1 MMIGDIAARR
11 RGLVLLTTAILVFAA
26 VALGSRLRLDTD
38 ILEMVP
44 RGNPK
49 IDAFKSSLR
58 DFGGIDYLLILVEAP
73 PGHSA
78 EEYEDFVDSFAERLT
93 EVSEIQSVEDRL
105 GGNDELIELF
115 QKHALLFLHP
125 DELPTLE
132 RILSD
137 DGIRSAIE
145 QDRRILE
152 SPSSA
157 FLKDLVRRDPLG
169 IGRLVFARL
178 LSGRQGLRL
187 NAIDGYYMSEDGTS
201 LLLLAKP
208 VRPAQHIK
216 FAREL
221 MDKVSLAEAEARRA
235 EEEEGRD
242 LSGMAVRYGG
252 TYVSTLEDSDLIR
265 GDLRLTAICSFVGV
279 LAVYLI
285 GYRRWAALL
294 YSSVPLLVGQALTFA
309 LAALVLGRLNSASS
323 GFVAM
328 LMGLGTDFTII
339 MYARFV
345 EARRSGQDVTNSVR
359 RMMAEASL
367 GVFTG
372 AITSAGTFYA
382 LCTTQFLGLKE
393 LGILIGSGML
403 FCLVAIFFLLPAML
417 QWNENRPLRRGR
429 PPARMFV
436 QSFGVERL
444 IPLVA
449 RNRRLTLLVATAL
462 VLFLAHKGWNISF
475 SDSVR
480 NLRNPD
486 NRGVVVSDKVAEKFG
501 GSLNVMMAI
510 IDASGV
516 EEALGR
522 MSALH
527 ERAEP
532 YLEDGT
538 ISAVDSLI
546 RYLPPAANQGR
557 IIRALHEGS
566 ENPDGPFALAR
577 IEASL
582 HAELDRQGFR
592 PGALD
597 GYLPDLRSMLAVEDP
612 VGVEKLEG
620 RNLGSLLGRYIKETE
635 NGYRAAVY
643 IYLDRSKWRR
653 EAPPG
658 LVEALGGEDSS
669 VVVTGVNIVSRE
681 LRTIFTRDSWKAI
694 TIGLVLVTI
703 LLALDLR
710 SFRLAMLANAQVL
723 GGIIMMFGVMSLLD
737 IQLNFVNSFTAIM
750 VLGFGVDYGIHMIHR
765 IRASG
770 WIVDAGVL
778 ETGKAVTM
786 AALTNIAGFGSLT
799 LSSYPAMKSMGIV
812 AIVGSVSCLLTSLSL
827 VPAVLARGVAPGRE
841 ERTNPGVKS
850 AT

>member
-1 MMIGDIAARR
+1 
-11 RGLVLLTTAILVFAA
+11 
-26 VALGSRLRLDTD
+26 
-38 ILEMVP
+38 
-44 RGNPK
+44 
-49 IDAFKSSLR
+49 
-58 DFGGIDYLLILVEAP
+58 
-73 PGHSA
+73 
-78 EEYEDFVDSFAERLT
+78 
-93 EVSEIQSVEDRL
+93 
-105 GGNDELIELF
+105 
-115 QKHALLFLHP
+115 
-125 DELPTLE
+125 
-132 RILSD
+132 
-137 DGIRSAIE
+137 
-145 QDRRILE
+145 
-152 SPSSA
+152 
-157 FLKDLVRRDPLG
+157 
-169 IGRLVFARL
+169 
-178 LSGRQGLRL
+178 
-187 NAIDGYYMSEDGTS
+187 
-201 LLLLAKP
+201 
-208 VRPAQHIK
+208 
-216 FAREL
+216 
-221 MDKVSLAEAEARRA
+221 
-235 EEEEGRD
+235 
-242 LSGMAVRYGG
+242 
-252 TYVSTLEDSDLIR
+252 
-265 GDLRLTAICSFVGV
+265 
-279 LAVYLI
+279 
-285 GYRRWAALL
+285 
-294 YSSVPLLVGQALTFA
+294 
-309 LAALVLGRLNSASS
+309 
-323 GFVAM
+323 M